1 MLHESDVI
9 NQFVQA
15 MHNQGINVSPQD
27 IIADGKFR
35 RVKANGSR
43 DKTAWYVLHYDERPA
58 GMYGCNRMYGNDVK
72 FNWKADVKL
81 PPMSAAEKRAYRER
95 MERARAERD
104 AQLAADRAAAA
115 ERANRIWDSA
125 TPCEGDHP
133 YLERKGVLAHNL
145 RIGRWERIDQDTGEV
160 YWSEPNAL
168 LVPIRDLRK
177 NIHSLQAIFPE
188 RDATGRDK
196 DYLANGAKEG
206 LFHTIGRPLQH
217 DGKMVLVICEGYA
230 TGASIHQTTGHCAII
245 AFDAPNLLP
254 VARVWRERFPEAIII
269 VAADNDQ
276 WTETPVKNPGVTR
289 AMSCVEDVGALIAI
303 PPIPYELGEPDDK
316 GRLRGP
322 TDFNDLHE
330 IEGGDAVRAVFDAVL
345 NPPIPPTDEPPIDD
359 VAYNEPEPDYE
370 PEALYSD
377 DEDEGHASPEK
388 NGYFTI
394 LGHDR
399 GRYYVFNHG
408 TKQISY
414 LTTGDFSTVGLIKI
428 APLNWWEFSFPSSGK
443 SGGVDRE
450 AAAEFIFRTAERIGI
465 YDTGRIRGRGAWIDD
480 GRTVYHHGG
489 HLSVDGKRLD
499 VTEIESTYVY
509 ELRKT
514 LPSPHDAGFSDDEG
528 QQFLEICEQFRWATP
543 GSAVLFAGWIALA
556 PVCGALP
563 WRPHLWITGGAGSG
577 KTTVAKMAHSM
588 LSGTDLFAQ
597 GNSSE
602 AGIRQA
608 LQADALPVLMDESE
622 SNEEGDARRIQSILS
637 LIRQASTDSD
647 ARTLKGTADGEGMS
661 FHIRSMFCLASI
673 QVALKHKADIDRLS
687 VLNLRS
693 SRGAGDSGL
702 PWKELRE
709 MIYSTVERDQTVP
722 ARLLRR
728 VIDLLPTTLKNIEVF
743 TEVCAEAF
751 SSQRD
756 GDQYGTLMAGAWSLI
771 SSEIATREDAENM
784 LRAYDWTELLE
795 GADEDESTRALMSLM
810 EGKVRISG
818 IDVTVYELVCE
829 ASGVSSGVL
838 QIAEKAADAYLQRH
852 GMRVRD
858 GYLIISNS
866 SNEPAKLV
874 AGTAFASDLRGML
887 LRIPGADKNS
897 NKPLKFNGVQSKCIR
912 VPLEPIISDTQ
923 VNKGYGESF

>member
-9 NQFVQA
+9 QQFVQE
-15 MHNQGINVSPQD
+15 MHNQGISVSPQD

-58 GMYGCNRMYGNDVK
+58 GSFGCNRLYGNDVK

-115 ERANRIWDSA
+115 ERANRIWDGA
-125 TPCEGDHP
+125 APCDGDHP
-133 YLERKGVLAHNL
+133 YLERKGVQAHNL

-168 LVPIRDLRK
+168 LVPVRDLQKR
-177 NIHSLQAIFPE
+177 IHSLQAIFPE

-196 DYLANGAKEG
+196 DYLAGGAKEG
-206 LFHTIGRPLQH
+206 LFHVIGRPLQH

-254 VARVWRERFPEAIII
+254 VAKVWRERFPDAIII
-269 VAADNDQ
+269 MAADNDQ
-276 WTETPVKNPGVTR
+276 WTDKPVKNPGVTR
-289 AMSCVEDVGALIAI
+289 AMQCVDEVGALVAI
-303 PPIPYELGEPDDK
+303 PPIPYDFGEPDEN

-345 NPPIPPTDEPPIDD
+345 NPPPPPPID
-359 VAYNEPEPDYE
+359 EPEFN
-370 PEALYSD
+370 
-377 DEDEGHASPEK
+377 DEDEHYELPPSIDDDDDSASSPER
-388 NGYFTI
+388 NGHFTI

-399 GRYYVFNHG
+399 GRYYIFNHG
-408 TKQISY
+408 TKQI
-414 LTTGDFSTVGLIKI
+414 TGMTAGDFSSIGLLKI
-428 APLNWWEFSFPSSGK
+428 APLNWWEFSFPNGGK
-443 SGGVDRE
+443 TGGFNRE
-450 AAAEFIFRTAERIGI
+450 AAAEFIFRTAERRGI

-480 GRTVYHHGG
+480 GRTVYHHGA
-489 HLSVDGKRLD
+489 HLSVNGRNID
-499 VTEIESTYVY
+499 VTEIESRYVY
-509 ELRKT
+509 ELGKS
-514 LPSPHDAGFSDDEG
+514 LPTPSDQPLEDEEG
-528 QQFLEICEQFRWATP
+528 QSLLELFQHFRWTTQ
-543 GSAVLFAGWIALA
+543 GSAVLLAGWVALA
-556 PVCGALP
+556 PVCGAIP
-563 WRPHLWITGGAGSG
+563 WRPHLWITGGASSG
-577 KTTVAKMAHSM
+577 KSTIAKMVHS
-588 LSGTDLFAQ
+588 LLRGTDVFAQ

-602 AGIRQA
+602 AGIRQE

-637 LIRQASTDSD
+637 LIRQASTESD
-647 ARTLKGTADGEGMS
+647 ARTLKGTADGQGMS

-693 SRGAGDSGL
+693 SRGPGDKGIA
-702 PWKELRE
+702 WKDLRE
-709 MIYSTVERDQTVP
+709 IIYSTVERDQTVP

-743 TEVCAEAF
+743 TDVCAEAF

-771 SSEIATREDAENM
+771 SSELATREDAENM

-795 GADEDESTRALMSLM
+795 GADEDESTRALMALM
-810 EGKVRISG
+810 EGKIRISG

-838 QIAEKAADAYLQRH
+838 QIAEKAADAYLQRN

-874 AGTAFASDLRGML
+874 AGTAYSSDLRGML
-887 LRIPGADKNS
+887 LRIPGADKND
-897 NKPLKFNGVQSKCIR
+897 NKPLKFNGVQSKCVR
-912 VPLEPIISDTQ
+912 VPLGPILHDDKTIKTYASET
-923 VNKGYGESF
+923 ETF